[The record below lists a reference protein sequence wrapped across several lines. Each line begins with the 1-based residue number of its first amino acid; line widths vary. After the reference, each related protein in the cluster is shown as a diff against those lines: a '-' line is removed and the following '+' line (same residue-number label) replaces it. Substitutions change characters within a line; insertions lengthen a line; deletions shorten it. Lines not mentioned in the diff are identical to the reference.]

1 MLSVTIGYGFFHPQ
15 QTVMTRT
22 SRLFVLL
29 FGLVTVTAGAQVA
42 PTTAPT
48 GRLVGRIVDAQSGQG
63 IAHVAI
69 QVVGTRIGTI
79 SGVDG
84 RYNIPGVPAGT
95 VTLQARL
102 IGYQP
107 KTVTGIILPADKSHQ
122 QDITLEQSA
131 AILTA
136 TVVTATSERGTV
148 NEALNTQKTAIG
160 IVSAVTVEQISKSPD
175 SDAAQAAQRVS
186 GVTLQKGGT
195 LFVRGLGERYTT
207 TQLNGTRVPSPEPE
221 KRTVPLD
228 LFPSSL
234 LEAVTT
240 SKTFTPD
247 QQGDFSGAQVE
258 IKTREFPAIRQYS
271 ASMTAGYTSGAT
283 GSDILS
289 AFSAGGER
297 LANVGAK
304 RDLPSLIR
312 SVGNLQG
319 ITLNQGDENLLISK
333 FRNAWTPTTSTASPN
348 SSTSLS
354 VGGNDPVLGQRIG
367 YLLSG
372 TFSQSSDVRSG
383 LSRAVANRGNTPG
396 STVEQDRFE
405 GESGSVG
412 VMWGGLANFS
422 TLVAGHSRLS
432 FNNTYSRTADN
443 DARREFGFFEN
454 EGFKARIDR
463 QQYVERSVRSN
474 QIAAE
479 HQFGEA
485 HKVDWALTSSGVSRD
500 EPDRTEFVYVIEPGP
515 NGTDVLRWHNSSNAG
530 AVRTFAK
537 LTEDNLE
544 GRLNYQLNFDALG
557 RQHFVKF
564 GGLHR
569 ETDRDAD
576 TRAFAITALGL
587 DDATRELSPEQLF
600 DGRLT
605 GAADSVLH
613 IIPLSQGGSYVASDK
628 LSAGYVMAEVG
639 LTDRLRLITGA
650 RYESDKLSVNA
661 TSTLGQP
668 VRTNNDWKDLL
679 PSAALNFS
687 LTEYQNLR
695 LSVSRTLA
703 RPEYRELVPIKS
715 RDVLNGDDLEGNPN
729 LQRTRIDNVD
739 LRWEWYPAS
748 GEVFS
753 IGVFAKRF
761 DQPIERVYRAS
772 GSSNRFVG
780 FVNAESAENYG
791 LELEARKGLGFLGRY
806 LEPLS
811 VFSNLTLM
819 RSEIDLG
826 ANQTS
831 ATNPKR
837 RMVGQAPYV
846 LNVGVAYASVSGNT
860 SATLLFNRVGDRI
873 EAAGDLPLPD
883 IVQQTRNV
891 LDFSLRFPVIS
902 ALSGRFDAKNLLD
915 EPFETIQGTVTREFW
930 KSGRTFQFGMI
941 WKP

>member
-1 MLSVTIGYGFFHPQ
+1 
-15 QTVMTRT
+15 MTR
-22 SRLFVLL
+22 LFSALSL
-29 FGLVTVTAGAQVA
+29 FLVFVSPSISAQETAA
-42 PTTAPT
+42 PAPI
-48 GRLVGRIVDAQSGQG
+48 GRIVGRIVDAQSGQG
-63 IAHVAI
+63 VANVTI
-69 QVVGTRIGTI
+69 QVVGTRLGAI

-84 RYNIPGVPAGT
+84 RYTIANVPAGT
-95 VTLQARL
+95 VTLHARL
-102 IGYQP
+102 IGYAP
-107 KTVTGIILPADKSHQ
+107 KTVTGIMLAANRSLEQ
-122 QDITLEQSA
+122 TITLDQSA
-131 AILTA
+131 AILSA
-136 TVVTATSERGTV
+136 TVVTAAAQRGSTA
-148 NEALNTQKTAIG
+148 EALNTQKTAIG

-186 GVTLQKGGT
+186 GVTVQRGGT

-234 LEAVTT
+234 IEAVTT
-240 SKTFTPD
+240 AKTFTPD

-271 ASMTAGYTSGAT
+271 MSVTAGYNAGTT
-283 GSDILS
+283 GGDVLT

-297 LANVGAK
+297 VASVGAK
-304 RDLPSLIR
+304 RDLPSLLR
-312 SVGNLQG
+312 SLGNLQG
-319 ITLNQGDENLLISK
+319 INLTQGDENLLISQ
-333 FRNAWTPTTSTASPN
+333 FRNAWTPATTTATPN
-348 SSTSLS
+348 SSTSFS
-354 VGGNDPVLGQRIG
+354 VGGNDPVFGQRIG

-372 TFSQSSDVRSG
+372 TFSQSTDLRRGLVR
-383 LSRAVANRGNTPG
+383 AQANRGNTPG

-405 GESGSVG
+405 GESGSIG

-422 TLVAGHSRLS
+422 TLIAGHSRVS

-454 EGFKARIDR
+454 EGFNARIDR

-474 QIAAE
+474 QLAAE

-485 HKVDWALTSSGVSRD
+485 HRFDWALTTSGVTRD

-530 AVRTFAK
+530 AVRTFSA
-537 LTEDNLE
+537 LTEDNKE
-544 GRLNYQLNFDALG
+544 GRLNYQLNFSALG
-557 RQHFVKF
+557 RQHLLKA
-564 GGLHR
+564 GGLYR
-569 ETDRDAD
+569 ETQRNAD
-576 TRAFAITALGL
+576 TRAFAITASGL
-587 DDATRELSPEQLF
+587 EDNIRELPPEQLF

-605 GAADSVLH
+605 GSMDSVLH
-613 IIPLSQGGSYVASDK
+613 IIPLAQGGSYIAKDQ
-628 LSAGYVMAEVG
+628 LTAAFLMTEIG
-639 LTDRLRLITGA
+639 LTNRLRLITGA
-650 RYESDKLSVNA
+650 RYESDQLGVDA
-661 TSTLGQP
+661 VSTLGNP
-668 VRTNNDWKDLL
+668 VRTTNDWKDVL
-679 PSAALNFS
+679 PSVALNFD

-715 RDVLNGDDLEGNPN
+715 RDVLNGDDLEGNPD

-748 GEVFS
+748 GEVLS
-753 IGVFAKRF
+753 IGLFAKRF
-761 DQPIERVYRAS
+761 DKPIERVYRAA
-772 GSSNRFVG
+772 GASSRFVG

-791 LELEARKGLGFLGRY
+791 IELEARKSLAFAGRFF
-806 LEPLS
+806 EPFS
-811 VFSNLTLM
+811 IFSNLTVM
-819 RSEIDLG
+819 HSEIDLG
-826 ANQTS
+826 AKQAA

-846 LNVGVAYASVSGNT
+846 LNLGLAYSSASGST

-883 IVQQTRNV
+883 VVQEERNV
-891 LDFSLRFPVIS
+891 VDFSLRFPLVG
-902 ALSGRFDAKNLLD
+902 ALSGRLDAKNMLD
-915 EPFETIQGTVTREFW
+915 EPFESVQGTVTREYW
-930 KSGRTFQFGMI
+930 KSGRTFQFGLI

>member
-1 MLSVTIGYGFFHPQ
+1 MNRI
-15 QTVMTRT
+15 
-22 SRLFVLL
+22 SRILFLL
-29 FGLVTVTAGAQVA
+29 FGLVTVAGAQDASSTVS
-42 PTTAPT
+42 T

-69 QVVGTRIGTI
+69 QVVGTRLGTI

-84 RYNIPGVPAGT
+84 RYTIPRVPAGT

-107 KTVTGIILPADKSHQ
+107 KTVTGIMLAADKSLQ
-122 QDITLEQSA
+122 QDISLDQSA
-131 AILTA
+131 AILSA

-160 IVSAVTVEQISKSPD
+160 IVSAVTVEQISRSPD

-271 ASMTAGYTSGAT
+271 MAMTAGYTSGAT
-283 GSDILS
+283 GNDVLS
-289 AFSAGGER
+289 AFTAGGER

-304 RDLPSLIR
+304 RDLPSLVR
-312 SVGNLQG
+312 SLGNLQG
-319 ITLNQGDENLLISK
+319 ITLNQGDENLLISQ

-348 SSTSLS
+348 SSTSFS
-354 VGGNDPVLGQRIG
+354 VGGNDPVFGQRIG

-372 TFSQSSDVRSG
+372 TFSQSTDVRNG
-383 LSRAVANRGNTPG
+383 QVRALANRGDTPG
-396 STVEQDRFE
+396 STVEQDRFV
-405 GESGSVG
+405 GETGGIG

-443 DARREFGFFEN
+443 EARREFGFFEN
-454 EGFKARIDR
+454 EGFNARIDR

-474 QIAAE
+474 QVAAE
-479 HQFGEA
+479 HQFGDA
-485 HKVDWALTSSGVSRD
+485 HRFDWAVTSSGVSRN
-500 EPDRTEFVYVIEPGP
+500 EPDRTEFVYVVEPGP

-530 AVRTFAK
+530 AVRTFSA
-537 LTEDNLE
+537 LGEHNTE
-544 GRLNYQLNFDALG
+544 GRLNYQLNFSSLG
-557 RQHFVKF
+557 RQHFVKL
-564 GGLHR
+564 GGLYR
-569 ETDRDAD
+569 TTERDAD
-576 TRAFAITALGL
+576 TRAFAITAPALSTPL
-587 DDATRELSPEQLF
+587 RELPPEQLF

-605 GAADSVLH
+605 GSMDSILH
-613 IIPLSQGGSYVASDK
+613 IIPLAQGGSYAARDK
-628 LSAGYVMAEVG
+628 LSAGYLMAEIS

-650 RYESDKLSVNA
+650 RYESDQLAVNA

-668 VRTNNDWKDLL
+668 VNTSNDWKDLL
-679 PSAALNFS
+679 PSVALNFG
-687 LTEYQNLR
+687 LTEFQNLR

-715 RDVLNGDDLEGNPN
+715 RDVLNGDDLEGNPG
-729 LQRTRIDNVD
+729 LRRTRIDNLD
-739 LRWEWYPAS
+739 FRWEWYPSS

-753 IGVFAKRF
+753 IGLFAKRF
-761 DQPIERVYRAS
+761 DQPIERVYRAA
-772 GSSNRFVG
+772 GASSRFVG

-791 LELEARKGLGFLGRY
+791 MELEVRKSLAFTGRFF
-806 LEPLS
+806 EPFS
-811 VFSNLTLM
+811 IFSNLTVM

-826 ANQTS
+826 ANQAA

-846 LNVGVAYASVSGNT
+846 LNLGLAYASASGST
-860 SATLLFNRVGDRI
+860 SATVLFNRVGDRI

-883 IVQQTRNV
+883 VVQQARNV
-891 LDFSLRFPVIS
+891 MDFSLRFPVVG

-915 EPFETIQGTVTREFW
+915 EPFQSVQGTVTREFW
-930 KSGRTFQFGMI
+930 KSGRTFQFGLI

>member
-1 MLSVTIGYGFFHPQ
+1 
-15 QTVMTRT
+15 MTRI
-22 SRLFVLL
+22 SRIVLL
-29 FGLVTVTAGAQVA
+29 LLGFVTVTATAQDA
-42 PTTAPT
+42 TTTGPT
-48 GRLVGRIVDAQSGQG
+48 GRIVGRIVDAQSGQG
-63 IAHVAI
+63 VAHVAI

-84 RYNIPGVPAGT
+84 RYTIPRVPAGT

-107 KTVTGIILPADKSHQ
+107 KTVTGVMLGADKSLQ
-122 QDITLEQSA
+122 QDISLDQSA

-136 TVVTATSERGTV
+136 TVVTATNERGSV

-186 GVTLQKGGT
+186 GVTIQRGGT

-240 SKTFTPD
+240 AKTFTPD

-271 ASMTAGYTSGAT
+271 LAMTAGYTSGAT
-283 GSDILS
+283 GSDVLLP
-289 AFSAGGER
+289 FSAGGER
-297 LANVGAK
+297 LANVGNK

-312 SVGNLQG
+312 SLGNLQG
-319 ITLNQGDENLLISK
+319 INLTQGDENLLISQ
-333 FRNAWTPTTSTASPN
+333 FRNAWTPTTTTASPN

-354 VGGNDPVLGQRIG
+354 VGGNDPVFGQRIG
-367 YLLSG
+367 YLVSG
-372 TFSQSSDVRSG
+372 TFSQSTDLRSG
-383 LSRAVANRGNTPG
+383 LVRAQANRGATPG
-396 STVEQDRFE
+396 STVEQDRFV
-405 GESGSVG
+405 GESGSIG

-422 TLVAGHSRLS
+422 TLLAGHSRLS

-454 EGFKARIDR
+454 EGFNARIDR

-474 QIAAE
+474 QVAAE
-479 HQFGEA
+479 HQFGES
-485 HKVDWALTSSGVSRD
+485 HRFDWALTSSGVSRD

-530 AVRTFAK
+530 AVRTFSA
-537 LTEDNLE
+537 LTEDNKE
-544 GRLNYQLNFDALG
+544 GRLNYQLNFSALR
-557 RQHFVKF
+557 RQHFVKV
-564 GGLHR
+564 GGLYR

-576 TRAFAITALGL
+576 TRAFAITASGL
-587 DDATRELSPEQLF
+587 DNSVRELPPEMLF

-605 GAADSVLH
+605 GSMDSVLH
-613 IIPLSQGGSYVASDK
+613 IIPLAQGGSYSARDR
-628 LSAGYVMAEVG
+628 LAAGYFMTEIG
-639 LTDRLRLITGA
+639 LTDRIRLITGA
-650 RYESDKLSVNA
+650 RYESDQLAVDA

-668 VRTNNDWKDLL
+668 VKTANDWTDLL
-679 PSAALNFS
+679 PSVALNMS
-687 LTEYQNLR
+687 LTEFQNLR

-715 RDVLNGDDLEGNPN
+715 RDVLNGDDLEGNPD

-739 LRWEWYPAS
+739 LRWEWYPAT
-748 GEVFS
+748 GEVLS
-753 IGVFAKRF
+753 IGLFAKRF
-761 DQPIERVYRAS
+761 DQPIERVYRAA
-772 GSSNRFVG
+772 GASSRFVG

-791 LELEARKGLGFLGRY
+791 VELEARKSLAFAGRIF
-806 LEPLS
+806 EPFS
-811 VFSNLTLM
+811 VFSNLTVM

-826 ANQTS
+826 ANQAA

-837 RMVGQAPYV
+837 SMVGQAPYV
-846 LNVGVAYASVSGNT
+846 FNVGVAYASVSGST

-883 IVQQTRNV
+883 VVQQERNV
-891 LDFSLRFPVIS
+891 MDFSLRFPVLG

-915 EPFETIQGTVTREFW
+915 EPFESIQGTVTREYW

>member
-1 MLSVTIGYGFFHPQ
+1 
-15 QTVMTRT
+15 MTRI
-22 SRLFVLL
+22 SRVVCLL
-29 FGLVTVTAGAQVA
+29 LTVVRSSLWAQEPSA
-42 PTTAPT
+42 TAPT
-48 GRLVGRIVDAQSGQG
+48 GRIVGRIVDGQSGQG

-69 QVVGTRIGTI
+69 QVVGTRLGTM

-84 RYNIPGVPAGT
+84 RYTIANVPSGT

-107 KTVTGIILPADKSHQ
+107 KTVTGIMLAADKSLEQ
-122 QDITLEQSA
+122 VITLDQSA

-136 TVVTATSERGTV
+136 TVVTATAQRGSTA
-148 NEALNTQKTAIG
+148 EALNAQKTAIG
-160 IVSAVTVEQISKSPD
+160 IVSAVTVEQIAKSPD

-240 SKTFTPD
+240 AKTFTPD

-258 IKTREFPAIRQYS
+258 IKTREFPAIRQYTL
-271 ASMTAGYTSGAT
+271 SMTAGYNAGTT
-283 GSDILS
+283 GSDVLTP
-289 AFSAGGER
+289 FTAGGER
-297 LANVGAK
+297 FANVGTK
-304 RDLPSLIR
+304 RDLPALLRSL
-312 SVGNLQG
+312 GNLQG
-319 ITLNQGDENLLISK
+319 TNLNQGDENLLISK

-348 SSTSLS
+348 TSTSFS
-354 VGGNDPVLGQRIG
+354 VGGNDPVFGQRIG

-372 TFSQSSDVRSG
+372 TFSQSTDLRTG
-383 LSRAVANRGNTPG
+383 QIRAQANRGDTPG

-405 GESGSVG
+405 GETGSVG

-422 TLVAGHSRLS
+422 TLIAGHSRMS

-454 EGFKARIDR
+454 EGFRARIDR

-474 QIAAE
+474 QVAAE

-485 HKVDWALTSSGVSRD
+485 HRFDWALTSSGVTRD

-515 NGTDVLRWHNSSNAG
+515 NGTDVYRWHNSSNAG
-530 AVRTFAK
+530 AVRTFSA
-537 LTEDNLE
+537 LAEDNNE
-544 GRLNYQLNFDALG
+544 GRLNYQLNFSALG
-557 RQHFVKF
+557 RKHFVKA
-564 GGLHR
+564 GGLYR
-569 ETDRDAD
+569 ETERDAD
-576 TRAFAITALGL
+576 TRAFAITATGL
-587 DDATRELSPEQLF
+587 SNSIRELTPEQLF

-605 GAADSVLH
+605 GSADSALH
-613 IIPLSQGGSYVASDK
+613 IIPLAQGGSYTAKDE
-628 LSAGYVMAEVG
+628 LAAGYLMTEIS

-650 RYESDKLSVNA
+650 RYESDQLRVDA
-661 TSTLGQP
+661 VSTLGDP
-668 VRTNNDWKDLL
+668 VTTKNDWTDVL
-679 PSAALNFS
+679 PSVALNFG
-687 LTEYQNLR
+687 LTDFQNVR
-695 LSVSRTLA
+695 ISASRTLA

-729 LQRTRIDNVD
+729 LQRTRIDNLD

-748 GEVFS
+748 GEVLS
-753 IGVFAKRF
+753 IGLFAKRF
-761 DQPIERVYRAS
+761 DQPIERVYRAA
-772 GSSNRFVG
+772 GASSRFVG
-780 FVNAESAENYG
+780 FVNAKSAENYG
-791 LELEARKGLGFLGRY
+791 IELEARKSLAFAGPLF
-806 LEPLS
+806 EPFSL
-811 VFSNLTLM
+811 FSNVTLM

-826 ANQTS
+826 ENQAA
-831 ATNPKR
+831 ATNKTR

-846 LNVGVAYASVSGNT
+846 INVGLAYSSASGTT

-883 IVQQTRNV
+883 VVQQARNV
-891 LDFSLRFPVIS
+891 MDFSLRFPVAG
-902 ALSGRFDAKNLLD
+902 ALSGRFDARNLLD
-915 EPFETIQGTVTREFW
+915 EPFESLQGTVTREYW

-941 WKP
+941 WRP

>member
-1 MLSVTIGYGFFHPQ
+1 
-15 QTVMTRT
+15 MTRL
-22 SRLFVLL
+22 SRMVLL
-29 FGLVTVTAGAQVA
+29 LLTLVTLPLGAQVPA
-42 PTTAPT
+42 TTGPT
-48 GRLVGRIVDAQSGQG
+48 GRIVGRIVDAQTGQG

-69 QVVGTRIGTI
+69 QVVGTRMGTI

-84 RYNIPGVPAGT
+84 RYTVLRVPAGT

-102 IGYQP
+102 IGYSP
-107 KTVTGIILPADKSHQ
+107 KTVTGIMLPADKSVEQ
-122 QDITLEQSA
+122 TITLDA
-131 AILTA
+131 AAAMLA
-136 TVVTATSERGTV
+136 ASVVTAEAQRGSTA
-148 NEALNTQKTAIG
+148 EALNAQKTATG
-160 IVSAVTVEQISKSPD
+160 IVSAVTLEQISKSPD

-186 GVTLQKGGT
+186 GVTVQRGGN

-234 LEAVTT
+234 LETISTA
-240 SKTFTPD
+240 KTFTPD

-271 ASMTAGYTSGAT
+271 IAMTAGYNAGAT
-283 GSDILS
+283 GTDVLS
-289 AFSAGGER
+289 AYSAGGER
-297 LANVGAK
+297 LANVGSK
-304 RDLPSLIR
+304 RDLPSIVR
-312 SVGNLQG
+312 SLGNLQR
-319 ITLNQGDENLLISK
+319 INLTQGDENLLINQ
-333 FRNAWTPTTSTASPN
+333 FRNAWTPGTSTASPN
-348 SSTSLS
+348 SSTSFS

-372 TFSQSSDVRSG
+372 TFSQSTELRSG
-383 LSRAVANRGNTPG
+383 LVRALANRGNDPG

-405 GESGSVG
+405 GESGSTG

-422 TLVAGHSRLS
+422 TLIAGHSRLM

-443 DARREFGFFEN
+443 DARREFGDFEN
-454 EGFKARIDR
+454 EGFNARIDR
-463 QQYVERSVRSN
+463 QQYVERSMRST
-474 QIAAE
+474 QVAAE
-479 HQFGEA
+479 HQFGEQ
-485 HKVDWALTSSGVSRD
+485 HRVDWALTSSGVSRD
-500 EPDRTEFVYVIEPGP
+500 EPDRTEFVYVVEPGP

-530 AVRTFAK
+530 AVRTFSS
-537 LTEDNLE
+537 LTENNRE
-544 GRLNYQLNFDALG
+544 GRLNYQLNFAALG
-557 RQHFVKF
+557 RQHFLKV
-564 GGLHR
+564 GGLYR

-576 TRAFAITALGL
+576 TRAFAITAPT
-587 DDATRELSPEQLF
+587 ASNAIRELSPEQLF

-605 GAADSVLH
+605 GPTDSLLH
-613 IIPLSQGGSYVASDK
+613 IIPLAQGGSYTARDE
-628 LSAGYVMAEVG
+628 LSAGYLMAEVG
-639 LTDRLRLITGA
+639 LTDRVRFITGA
-650 RYESDKLSVNA
+650 RYESDRLVVDA

-668 VRTNNDWKDLL
+668 VRTGNDWSDLL
-679 PSAALNFS
+679 PSAALNIE
-687 LTEYQNLR
+687 LTRFQNLR
-695 LSVSRTLA
+695 LSISRTLA

-715 RDVLNGDDLEGNPN
+715 RDVLNGDDLEGNPS
-729 LQRTRIDNVD
+729 LERTRIDNLD

-748 GEVFS
+748 GEVLS
-753 IGVFAKRF
+753 LGLFAKRF
-761 DQPIERVYRAS
+761 DKPIERVYRAA
-772 GSSNRFVG
+772 GASSRFVG

-791 LELEARKGLGFLGRY
+791 VELEARKSLAFAGRFF
-806 LEPLS
+806 EPFS

-826 ANQTS
+826 DNKSA

-846 LNVGVAYASVSGNT
+846 LNVGLAYASASGST
-860 SATLLFNRVGDRI
+860 SATVLYNRVGDRI

-883 IVQQTRNV
+883 VVQQERDV
-891 LDFSLRFPVIS
+891 LDFSLRFPVAG

-915 EPFETIQGTVTREFW
+915 EPFETVQGTVTREYW